1 MDQLRSRRSARGLKD
16 ELEDRLE
23 VRLNYRLEVRLEVRL
38 NYRLEVRLVML
49 LVMLTGEELAVS
61 DQGWRRRLQ
70 ALTGGWRWSH
80 LDSDIFQS

>member
-1 MDQLRSRRSARGLKD
+1 M
-16 ELEDRLE
+16 EDRLE
-23 VRLNYRLEVRLEVRL
+23 VRLNYRLEVRLEVRLNYRLEVRL

-70 ALTGGWRWSH
+70 ALTGGW
-80 LDSDIFQS
+80 